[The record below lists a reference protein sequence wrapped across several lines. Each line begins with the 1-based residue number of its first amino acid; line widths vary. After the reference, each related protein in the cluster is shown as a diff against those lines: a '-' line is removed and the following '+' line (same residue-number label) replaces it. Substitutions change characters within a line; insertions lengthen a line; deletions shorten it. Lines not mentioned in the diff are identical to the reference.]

1 MPGFFFFFFF
11 LVAAGVEE
19 RPFKKVKLIK
29 AARLV
34 VREDFM
40 KILFEVNGK
49 ICGKSLIIRMQ
60 SRYSRR

>member
-1 MPGFFFFFFF
+1 MPGFFFFW
-11 LVAAGVEE
+11 VAAGVEE
-19 RPFKKVKLIK
+19 RPFKKAKLIK

-40 KILFEVNGK
+40 KILLEVNGK